1 MNRIPPLNR
10 MSLRRLLPVVLIG
23 GLAVVP
29 LTGEF
34 PALVGSLAVVFSL
47 VALSFVILTGWTGDV
62 SLGQVVPYGLGA
74 YGTFVFSDR
83 MDLPVAVAVVVAALA
98 TVPLLVLI
106 GTPALR
112 LRGLDLAIAT
122 FALALVFQVLAF
134 PAISRSLASGSG
146 VTDFSSSVVQVA
158 RPSLLDT
165 NRAFYVAALLTG
177 LALLAAVAALGRSP
191 FGRALRAVRDDPI
204 RAAAVGISVGRH
216 RLAAF
221 VLSGVIAAFAGGM
234 VAALRQAIT
243 PATFNIFES
252 LNFLAFSVIGGVTS
266 PIGAILG
273 GVVGAGLPELARVD
287 PFRFLQGHLI
297 LVYGAALVI
306 LLAVQPDGLAGV
318 LGWNRRRPAVLPEP
332 APPVPRK
339 LGTVDV
345 RDGGQV
351 SPPSVS
357 DDAAP
362 LLDVDEIVVRYG
374 GVRAVDVVS
383 FQIHEGEAV
392 ALIGPNGAGKS
403 SLFDAL
409 SGFVRPSA
417 GMVRLDGTDVTR
429 RRPER
434 RAADGL
440 GRTFQMAHTFP
451 DLTVAE
457 NLLAAAHAGSEGGS
471 SPATVHWLLG
481 RLGLADRADDR
492 PGTLPFGAL
501 RRLEVGLAL
510 AAHPRL
516 LLLDEPTAG
525 MGAADA
531 DALCDLLDDLRAEL
545 GLAVLLVEH
554 DMAVVGR
561 LAERVIVLD
570 QGGILAQGTPAE
582 IASDPEVVA
591 AYLGSNAQ
599 LLEETPIGGDHA
611 RST

>member
-1 MNRIPPLNR
+1 MKRR
-10 MSLRRLLPVVLIG
+10 VGLRAVVPVVVIG
-23 GLAVVP
+23 ALAAVP

-34 PALVGSLAVVFSL
+34 PALVGSLAVIFSL

-74 YGTFVFSDR
+74 YGTFVLSDR
-83 MDLPVAVAVVVAALA
+83 VGLPVALAVVAAAVA

-134 PAISRSLASGSG
+134 PAISRSLAGGGGG
-146 VTDFSSSVVQVA
+146 VTDFSSAAVQVA
-158 RPSLLDT
+158 RPTLLHT
-165 NRAFYVAALLTG
+165 NRSFYIAALLTG
-177 LALLAAVAALGRSP
+177 ALVVAAVAALGRSP
-191 FGRALRAVRDDPI
+191 FGLRLRAVRDDPV
-204 RAAAVGISVGRH
+204 RAAAIGVGVGRH

-252 LNFLAFSVIGGVTS
+252 LNFLAFAVIGGITS
-266 PIGAILG
+266 PLGAILG

-287 PFRFLQGHLI
+287 PFRFLQGHLV
-297 LVYGAALVI
+297 LVYGAALVV
-306 LLAVQPDGLAGV
+306 LLALRPDGLAGL
-318 LGWNRRRPAVLPEP
+318 LGWNRRSPAPLPEP
-332 APPVPRK
+332 QPPVPR
-339 LGTVDV
+339 LVG
-345 RDGGQV
+345 DGD
-351 SPPSVS
+351 

-362 LLDVDEIVVRYG
+362 LLEVEDIVVRYG
-374 GVRAVDVVS
+374 GVRAVDGVS
-383 FQIHEGEAV
+383 FRVRAGEAV

-409 SGFVRPSA
+409 SGFVRPAS
-417 GMVRLDGTDVTR
+417 GTVRFQGRDVTR
-429 RRPER
+429 LRPER
-434 RAADGL
+434 RAGGGL

-457 NLLAAAHAGSEGGS
+457 NLMAAAHAGGAGRRSA
-471 SPATVHWLLG
+471 ATVHWLLR
-481 RLGLADRADDR
+481 RLDLDGRADER
-492 PGTLPFGAL
+492 PGSLPFGAL

-510 AAHPRL
+510 AAQPDL

-531 DALCDLLDDLRAEL
+531 DSLCDLLDDLRAEL
-545 GLAVLLVEH
+545 GLGVLLVEH

-561 LAERVIVLD
+561 LAQRVIVLD
-570 QGGILAQGTPAE
+570 QGAVLKEGTPAE
-582 IASDPEVVA
+582 IAADPAVVA
-591 AYLGSNAQ
+591 AYLGSNAGI
-599 LLEETPIGGDHA
+599 LEDTPQGGGRA
-611 RST
+611 RRP

>member
-1 MNRIPPLNR
+1 
-10 MSLRRLLPVVLIG
+10 MSRRLLPVVLIG

-34 PALVGSLAVVFSL
+34 PALVGSLAVIFSL

-83 MDLPVAVAVVVAALA
+83 MDLPVAIAVVAAALA

-134 PAISRSLASGSG
+134 PAISRSLASGRG
-146 VTDFSSSVVQVA
+146 FTDFSSSVVQVA

-177 LALLAAVAALGRSP
+177 LALLAAVAALGRSS

-204 RAAAVGISVGRH
+204 RAAAVGIGVGRH

-252 LNFLAFSVIGGVTS
+252 LNFLAFAVIGGVTS

-273 GVVGAGLPELARVD
+273 GVVGAGLPELTRID

-306 LLAVQPDGLAGV
+306 LLAVRPDGLAGV
-318 LGWNRRRPAVLPEP
+318 LGWNRRRPAALPEP

-339 LGTVDV
+339 LDTVDV
-345 RDGGQV
+345 
-351 SPPSVS
+351 S
-357 DDAAP
+357 DTAAP

-383 FQIHEGEAV
+383 FEVHEGEAV

-417 GMVRLDGTDVTR
+417 GVVRLDGRDVTR

-434 RAADGL
+434 RATDGL

-471 SPATVHWLLG
+471 SPATVHWLLR
-481 RLGLADRADDR
+481 RLGLAERADDL
-492 PGTLPFGAL
+492 PGTLAFGAL

-531 DALCDLLDDLRAEL
+531 DALCDLLDDLRSEL

-582 IASDPEVVA
+582 IAADPAVVA
-591 AYLGSNAQ
+591 AYLGSNAA
-599 LLEETPIGGDHA
+599 LLEETPTGGDRA

>member
-1 MNRIPPLNR
+1 MNRLPP
-10 MSLRRLLPVVLIG
+10 LRRLLPTVLIG
-23 GLAVVP
+23 SIALVP

-34 PALVGSLAVVFSL
+34 AALVGSLAVIFSL
-47 VALSFVILTGWTGDV
+47 VALSFVILTGWTGDA

-74 YGTFVFSDR
+74 YGTFVLSDR
-83 MDLPVAVAVVVAALA
+83 MGLPVALAVVAAAVA

-134 PAISRSLASGSG
+134 PAISRSLATGNG
-146 VTDFSSSVVQVA
+146 VTDFSSAAVQVA
-158 RPSLLDT
+158 RPTLLHT

-204 RAAAVGISVGRH
+204 RAAAVGIGVGRH

-221 VLSGVIAAFAGGM
+221 VLSGMIAAFAGGM

-266 PIGAILG
+266 PIGAVLG
-273 GVVGAGLPELARVD
+273 GVVGAGLPELARVN

-297 LVYGAALVI
+297 LVYGGALVI
-306 LLAVQPDGLAGV
+306 LLAVRPDGLAGV
-318 LGWNRRRPAVLPEP
+318 LGWNRRRPAALPEP
-332 APPVPRK
+332 APPVTR
-339 LGTVDV
+339 TIDAA
-345 RDGGQV
+345 DH
-351 SPPSVS
+351 
-357 DDAAP
+357 AAP

-383 FQIHEGEAV
+383 FQIHQGEAV

-417 GMVRLDGTDVTR
+417 GAVLLDGRDVTR

-471 SPATVHWLLG
+471 SPATVHWLLR

-510 AAHPRL
+510 AANPRL

-531 DALCDLLDDLRAEL
+531 DALCDLLDELRAEL

-570 QGGILAQGTPAE
+570 QGAILAEGTPAE
-582 IASDPEVVA
+582 IAADPAVIA
-591 AYLGSNAQ
+591 AYLGGNAE

>member
-1 MNRIPPLNR
+1 MSRLPP
-10 MSLRRLLPVVLIG
+10 LRRLVPVVLVG

-34 PALVGSLAVVFSL
+34 PALVGSLAVVFAL

-74 YGTFVFSDR
+74 YGTFVLSDR
-83 MDLPVAVAVVVAALA
+83 AGLPVALAVVAAALA
-98 TVPLLVLI
+98 TLPLLVLI
-106 GTPALR
+106 GTPGLR

-134 PAISRSLASGSG
+134 PAISRSLAGGGSG
-146 VTDFSSSVVQVA
+146 VTDFSSAVVQVA
-158 RPSLLDT
+158 RPALLHT

-177 LALLAAVAALGRSP
+177 VTLLVAVAALGRSP

-204 RAAAVGISVGRH
+204 RAAAVGIGVGRH

-221 VLSGVIAAFAGGM
+221 VVSGVIAAFAGGI

-252 LNFLAFSVIGGVTS
+252 LNFLAFAVIGGVTS

-297 LVYGAALVI
+297 VVYGAALVI
-306 LLAVQPDGLAGV
+306 LLAVRPDGLAGV
-318 LGWNRRRPAVLPEP
+318 LGWGRRRPATLPPP
-332 APPVPRK
+332 APPVPR
-339 LGTVDV
+339 LIG
-345 RDGGQV
+345 DG
-351 SPPSVS
+351 
-357 DDAAP
+357 DDAEAP
-362 LLDVDEIVVRYG
+362 LLAVVDIVVRYG

-417 GMVRLDGTDVTR
+417 GVVRLAGRDVTR

-471 SPATVHWLLG
+471 SPATVHWLLR

-492 PGTLPFGAL
+492 PGALPFGAL

-531 DALCDLLDDLRAEL
+531 DALCDLLDDLRSEL

-570 QGGILAQGTPAE
+570 QGGILAEGTPAE
-582 IASDPEVVA
+582 IAADPAVIA
-591 AYLGSNAQ
+591 AYLGSNAR
-599 LLEETPIGGDHA
+599 LLEDTPIGGDHA
-611 RST
+611 RRA

>member
-1 MNRIPPLNR
+1 M
-10 MSLRRLLPVVLIG
+10 
-23 GLAVVP
+23 
-29 LTGEF
+29 
-34 PALVGSLAVVFSL
+34 
-47 VALSFVILTGWTGDV
+47 
-62 SLGQVVPYGLGA
+62 
-74 YGTFVFSDR
+74 
-83 MDLPVAVAVVVAALA
+83 
-98 TVPLLVLI
+98 LI
-106 GTPALR
+106 GTPGLR

-146 VTDFSSSVVQVA
+146 VTDFSSAAVQVT
-158 RPSLLDT
+158 RPALLHT

-177 LALLAAVAALGRSP
+177 LAVLAAVAALGRSP

-204 RAAAVGISVGRH
+204 RAAAVGIGVGRH

-252 LNFLAFSVIGGVTS
+252 LNFLAFAVIGGVTS
-266 PIGAILG
+266 PIGAVLG

-306 LLAVQPDGLAGV
+306 LLAVRPDGLAGL
-318 LGWNRRRPAVLPEP
+318 LGWNRRRPAALPEP
-332 APPVPRK
+332 APPVAREIVLDP
-339 LGTVDV
+339 
-345 RDGGQV
+345 GG
-351 SPPSVS
+351 
-357 DDAAP
+357 DTAP
-362 LLDVDEIVVRYG
+362 LLDVAEIVVRYG

-383 FQIHEGEAV
+383 FQVHEGEAV

-409 SGFVRPSA
+409 SGFVRPAA
-417 GMVRLDGTDVTR
+417 GTVRLGGRDVTR

-492 PGTLPFGAL
+492 PGDLPFGAL

-531 DALCDLLDDLRAEL
+531 DALCDLLDELRAEL

-570 QGGILAQGTPAE
+570 QGGILAQGTPVE
-582 IASDPEVVA
+582 IASDTEVIA
-591 AYLGSNAQ
+591 AYLGGNAE
-599 LLEETPIGGDHA
+599 LLGE
-611 RST
+611 STDRG

>member
-1 MNRIPPLNR
+1 
-10 MSLRRLLPVVLIG
+10 V
-23 GLAVVP
+23 
-29 LTGEF
+29 
-34 PALVGSLAVVFSL
+34 
-47 VALSFVILTGWTGDV
+47 
-62 SLGQVVPYGLGA
+62 
-74 YGTFVFSDR
+74 
-83 MDLPVAVAVVVAALA
+83 
-98 TVPLLVLI
+98 
-106 GTPALR
+106 
-112 LRGLDLAIAT
+112 
-122 FALALVFQVLAF
+122 
-134 PAISRSLASGSG
+134 
-146 VTDFSSSVVQVA
+146 
-158 RPSLLDT
+158 
-165 NRAFYVAALLTG
+165 LLTT
-177 LALLAAVAALGRSP
+177 AVAALGRSP
-191 FGRALRAVRDDPI
+191 FGLALRAVRDDPI
-204 RAAAVGISVGRH
+204 RAAAIGIGVGRH

-252 LNFLAFSVIGGVTS
+252 LNFLAFAVIGGVTS

-306 LLAVQPDGLAGV
+306 LLALRPDGLAGA
-318 LGWNRRRPAVLPEP
+318 LGWNRRRPAALPEP
-332 APPVPRK
+332 APPVPREI
-339 LGTVDV
+339 GTIDL
-345 RDGGQV
+345 DG
-351 SPPSVS
+351 
-357 DDAAP
+357 AEAP

-383 FQIHEGEAV
+383 FQIREGEAV

-417 GMVRLDGTDVTR
+417 GVVRLDGRDVTR

-434 RAADGL
+434 RATDGL

-457 NLLAAAHAGSEGGS
+457 NLLAAAHARSEGGS
-471 SPATVHWLLG
+471 SPATVHWLLR
-481 RLGLADRADDR
+481 RLELADRADDR

-570 QGGILAQGTPAE
+570 QGGILAEGTPAE
-582 IASDPEVVA
+582 IAADPAVIA
-591 AYLGSNAQ
+591 AYLGSNAR
-599 LLEETPIGGDHA
+599 LLDELPTGGDHA
-611 RST
+611 RRS

>member
-1 MNRIPPLNR
+1 
-10 MSLRRLLPVVLIG
+10 MSRRLRPLRRLLPVVLIG
-23 GLAVVP
+23 SLAVVP

-74 YGTFVFSDR
+74 YGTFVLSDR
-83 MDLPVAVAVVVAALA
+83 VGLPVALAVVVAALA

-106 GTPALR
+106 GTPGLR

-134 PAISRSLASGSG
+134 PAISRTLAGG
-146 VTDFSSSVVQVA
+146 GNGFTDFSSTVVQVA
-158 RPSLLDT
+158 RPALLHT
-165 NRAFYVAALLTG
+165 NKAFYVAALLTG
-177 LALLAAVAALGRSP
+177 LALLAAVSALGRSP

-204 RAAAVGISVGRH
+204 RAAAVGIGVGRH

-221 VLSGVIAAFAGGM
+221 VVSGVIAAFAGGM

-252 LNFLAFSVIGGVTS
+252 LNFLAFAVIGGVTS

-273 GVVGAGLPELARVD
+273 GVVGAGLPELARVN

-306 LLAVQPDGLAGV
+306 LLAVRSDGLAGV
-318 LGWNRRRPAVLPEP
+318 LGWNRRRPAALPEP
-332 APPVPRK
+332 APPVPREIS
-339 LGTVDV
+339 LVDG
-345 RDGGQV
+345 DGRG
-351 SPPSVS
+351 
-357 DDAAP
+357 AP
-362 LLDVDEIVVRYG
+362 LLDVAEIVVRYG

-383 FQIHEGEAV
+383 FQIQEGEAV

-417 GMVRLDGTDVTR
+417 GVVHLDGRDVTR

-471 SPATVHWLLG
+471 SPATVHWLLR
-481 RLGLADRADDR
+481 RLGLADRADDK

-531 DALCDLLDDLRAEL
+531 DALCDLLDELRAEL

-582 IASDPEVVA
+582 IAADPAVIA
-591 AYLGSNAQ
+591 AYLGSNAG
-599 LLEETPIGGDHA
+599 LLEEAPIGGDHA
-611 RST
+611 RRA

>member
-1 MNRIPPLNR
+1 VLAVVMAVLVVLVVLMPVLPVAVLVV
-10 MSLRRLLPVVLIG
+10 PVVLIG
-23 GLAVVP
+23 ALAVVP

-34 PALVGSLAVVFSL
+34 PALVGSLAVIFSL

-83 MDLPVAVAVVVAALA
+83 LGLPVALAVVAAALA

-134 PAISRSLASGSG
+134 PAISRSLAGGGSG
-146 VTDFSSSVVQVA
+146 VTDFSSAAVQVA
-158 RPSLLDT
+158 RPTVLHT
-165 NRAFYVAALLTG
+165 NRSFYVAALLAG
-177 LALLAAVAALGRSP
+177 VLVVAAVAALGRSS
-191 FGRALRAVRDDPI
+191 FGLRLRAVRDDPV
-204 RAAAVGISVGRH
+204 RAAAIGIGVGRH

-234 VAALRQAIT
+234 VGSLRQAIT

-252 LNFLAFSVIGGVTS
+252 LNFLAFAVIGGVTS
-266 PIGAILG
+266 PLGAILG

-287 PFRFLQGHLI
+287 PFRFLQGHLV
-297 LVYGAALVI
+297 LVYGAALVV
-306 LLAVQPDGLAGV
+306 LLALRPDGLAGA
-318 LGWNRRRPAVLPEP
+318 LGWNRRSPAPLPEP
-332 APPVPRK
+332 APPVPR
-339 LGTVDV
+339 LVGD
-345 RDGGQV
+345 DGDR
-351 SPPSVS
+351 S
-357 DDAAP
+357 AP
-362 LLDVDEIVVRYG
+362 ALLEVDEIVVRYG
-374 GVRAVDVVS
+374 GVRAVDAVS
-383 FQIHEGEAV
+383 FEVREGEAV

-417 GMVRLDGTDVTR
+417 GAVRFQGRDVTR
-429 RRPER
+429 LRPER
-434 RAADGL
+434 RAGGGL

-457 NLLAAAHAGSEGGS
+457 NLLTAAEAGRVAGG
-471 SPATVHWLLG
+471 SPATVHWLLR
-481 RLGLADRADDR
+481 RLGLAGQADTR
-492 PGTLPFGAL
+492 PAELPFGAL

-510 AAHPRL
+510 AAQPRL

-561 LAERVIVLD
+561 LAERVLVLD
-570 QGGILAQGTPAE
+570 QGGLLAQGSPAE
-582 IASDPEVVA
+582 IAADPAVVA
-591 AYLGSNAQ
+591 AYLGSTAGV
-599 LLEETPIGGDHA
+599 LENVRIGGDRA
-611 RST
+611 RSS

>member
-1 MNRIPPLNR
+1 
-10 MSLRRLLPVVLIG
+10 
-23 GLAVVP
+23 
-29 LTGEF
+29 
-34 PALVGSLAVVFSL
+34 
-47 VALSFVILTGWTGDV
+47 
-62 SLGQVVPYGLGA
+62 VVPYGLGA

-83 MDLPVAVAVVVAALA
+83 MDLPVAVAVVVAAVA

-177 LALLAAVAALGRSP
+177 LGLLAAVAALGRSP

-204 RAAAVGISVGRH
+204 RAAAVGIGVGRH

-234 VAALRQAIT
+234 VAALRQAVT

-252 LNFLAFSVIGGVTS
+252 LNFLAFAVIGGVTS

-306 LLAVQPDGLAGV
+306 LLAVRPDGLAGV
-318 LGWNRRRPAVLPEP
+318 LGWNRRRPAALPEP
-332 APPVPRK
+332 APPVPRT

-345 RDGGQV
+345 
-351 SPPSVS
+351 SE
-357 DDAAP
+357 DAAP

-417 GMVRLDGTDVTR
+417 GVVRLDGTDVTR

-471 SPATVHWLLG
+471 SPATVHWLLR

-561 LAERVIVLD
+561 LAKRVIVLD

-582 IASDPEVVA
+582 VASDPAVVA
-591 AYLGSNAQ
+591 AYLGSNAR

>member
-1 MNRIPPLNR
+1 MPPL
-10 MSLRRLLPVVLIG
+10 SRLVPVVVVG
-23 GLAVVP
+23 GLAAVP
-29 LTGEF
+29 MTGEF
-34 PALVGSLAVVFSL
+34 AALVGSLAVVFAL

-74 YGTFVFSDR
+74 YGTFVLSDR
-83 MDLPVAVAVVVAALA
+83 MDLPVAVAVLAAALG

-106 GTPALR
+106 GTPGLR

-134 PAISRSLASGSG
+134 PAISRSLAGRGGG
-146 VTDFSSSVVQVA
+146 VTDFSSAVVQVT

-165 NRAFYVAALLTG
+165 NRAFYVVALVVGMTVV
-177 LALLAAVAALGRSP
+177 AAVAALGRSP
-191 FGRALRAVRDDPI
+191 FGRALRAVRDDPV
-204 RAAAVGISVGRH
+204 RAAAIGINVGRH

-221 VLSGVIAAFAGGM
+221 VVSGVIAAFAGGI
-234 VAALRQAIT
+234 VASLRQAIT

-252 LNFLAFSVIGGVTS
+252 LNFLAFAVIGGVTS
-266 PIGAILG
+266 PIGAVLG

-287 PFRFLQGHLI
+287 PFRFLQGRLL
-297 LVYGAALVI
+297 LVYGASLVV
-306 LLAVQPDGLAGV
+306 LLAVRPDGLVGA
-318 LGWNRRRPAVLPEP
+318 LGWNRRRPVALPQP
-332 APPVPRK
+332 APPVPR
-339 LGTVDV
+339 TVSGD
-345 RDGGQV
+345 RSG
-351 SPPSVS
+351 
-357 DDAAP
+357 P
-362 LLDVDEIVVRYG
+362 LLDVTDLVVRYG

-383 FQIHEGEAV
+383 FRVNEGEAV

-409 SGFVRPSA
+409 SGFVRPAA
-417 GMVRLDGTDVTR
+417 GVVRLDGRDVTR
-429 RRPER
+429 LRPER

-457 NLLAAAHAGSEGGS
+457 NLLTAAYAGSEGGS
-471 SPATVHWLLG
+471 SPATVHWLLQ

-492 PGTLPFGAL
+492 PAELPFGAL

-510 AAHPRL
+510 AAHPHL

-561 LAERVIVLD
+561 LAQRVLVLD
-570 QGGILAQGTPAE
+570 QGGLLAEGTPAE
-582 IASDPEVVA
+582 IASDPAVIA
-591 AYLGSNAQ
+591 AYLGSSNAQ
-599 LLEETPIGGDHA
+599 LIDELPIGGDHA
-611 RST
+611 RRP